1 MLREKLL
8 KMLGRL
14 KRLVIG
20 KPLRS
25 EEVANERFGVLWGL
39 PILSSDAISSVA
51 YATQEILLV
60 LIPAVGLLAYKCMAG
75 VCAAIVG
82 LLLILVLSYSQTIKE
97 YPQGG
102 GAYVV
107 AKENIGI
114 TAGATAGAALAIDYI
129 MTVAVSI
136 SSGVEQLISAIPALM
151 PFKVLISVSIV
162 LLITII
168 NMRGISESS
177 KILGLPAYLF
187 IIGLSTLILV
197 GFVRIFTGN
206 YTIAPV
212 PSANYYGFGSITI
225 FLLLRAFSNGC
236 TALSGVEAVS
246 NAVPNFKDP
255 SVKNARRVLFLIGI
269 IITVL
274 FGGSTVLALLYKVTP
289 TENSTVLVQLTDLI
303 IGQNTM
309 FTSLVFYFIVATFVL
324 ILMLA
329 ANTAFSGF
337 PMLVS
342 VMARDSYMPRQFKNR
357 GSRLSYS
364 NGILALS
371 AIAILLILVFKAD
384 VSKLIGLYAIGVFI
398 SFTLSQL
405 GMCIKLA
412 KEKKKGWIVRACIN
426 GFGCMVTFTAI
437 IIVAVTKFTQ
447 GAWIVVIL
455 IPMFVLAMLKIKGHY
470 SSVKEQ
476 LKVNPKEITIDV
488 KSHYDNKVIVL
499 LESIN
504 KASVRGIK
512 YALTISDNVRV
523 FSVVL
528 NEEQEQKLRKN
539 FDDLDVDVPLTI
551 MYSPYRKIVKPLLEY
566 IKSEEYDYKK
576 GEMITVIMPHFSV
589 KKKRFA
595 VLHNHTQLLVERELL
610 KHKHI
615 VVADLPFQLK

>member
-1 MLREKLL
+1 
-8 KMLGRL
+8 MLGKL

-20 KPLRS
+20 KPLKS
-25 EEVANERFGVLWGL
+25 EEAANERFGVLWGL

-136 SSGVEQLISAIPALM
+136 SSGVEQLISAVPALM

-206 YTIAPV
+206 YTIATV
-212 PSANYYGFGSITI
+212 PSPNYYGFGSITI

-255 SVKNARRVLFLIGI
+255 SVKNARKVLFLIGI

-274 FGGSTVLALLYKVTP
+274 FGGSTILALLYKVTP
-289 TENSTVLVQLTDLI
+289 TENSTVLVQLTSLI
-303 IGQNTM
+303 IGQNTL
-309 FTSLVFYFIVATFVL
+309 FTSFVFYFIVATFVL

-371 AIAILLILVFKAD
+371 TIAILLILVFKAD

-412 KEKKKGWIVRACIN
+412 KEKKKGWLVRAFIN

-455 IPMFVLAMLKIKGHY
+455 IPMFVFAMLRVKSHY
-470 SSVKEQ
+470 SSVREQ
-476 LKVNPKEITIDV
+476 LRVNPKEITIDV

-539 FDDLDVDVPLTI
+539 FKDLDVDVPLKI
-551 MYSPYRKIVKPLLEY
+551 MYSPYRKIVGPLLEY

-595 VLHNHTQLLVERELL
+595 LLHNHTQLLVERELL

>member
-1 MLREKLL
+1 
-8 KMLGRL
+8 MLGKL

-20 KPLRS
+20 KPLKS
-25 EEVANERFGVLWGL
+25 EEAANERYGVLWGL

-136 SSGVEQLISAIPALM
+136 SSGVEQLISAVPQLM

-162 LLITII
+162 LLITVI

-206 YTIAPV
+206 YTIATV

-225 FLLLRAFSNGC
+225 FLILRAFSNGC

-255 SVKNARRVLFLIGI
+255 SVKNARRVLFLIGV

-289 TENSTVLVQLTDLI
+289 TENSTVLVQLTSLI
-303 IGQNTM
+303 IGQNNV
-309 FTSLVFYFIVATFVL
+309 FTSFVFYFIVATFVL

-405 GMCIKLA
+405 GMCIKLI
-412 KEKKKGWIVRACIN
+412 KEKKKGWFFRACIN

-455 IPMFVLAMLKIKGHY
+455 IPMFVLAMLRVKGHY
-470 SSVKEQ
+470 SSVREQ

-539 FDDLDVDVPLTI
+539 FNDLDVDVPLTI
-551 MYSPYRKIVKPLLEY
+551 MYSPYRKVVAPLLEY

-595 VLHNHTQLLVERELL
+595 VLHNQTQLLIERELL